1 MARKKPHEEHENH
14 ERYLVTYADLITLL
28 LAFFIILYAMSSVDQ
43 NKFDVFSESLS
54 MAFHKGTPNIIDLDG
69 TFNKN
74 ARKEVTKEELKT
86 MKEASETNKLDQAKQ
101 KVEKEIKS
109 RNLEEN
115 VKVTLDKEGLHIV
128 LKNEILFASG
138 EAVVK
143 TEMKQI
149 LKQMSQI
156 VSTVE
161 NPVIISGHTDNFP
174 IRTAMY
180 PSNWE
185 LSSARAVS
193 VLRQMV
199 ENNPNLKADRFAA
212 SGYGEYHPVAE
223 NTTEAGRQQNRRVEI
238 LVKRMQESDSEEKEQ
253 EVKR

>member
-43 NKFDVFSESLS
+43 NKFDAFSESLS
-54 MAFHKGTPNIIDLDG
+54 MAFHKGTPTIVDLDG

-86 MKEASETNKLDQAKQ
+86 MKEARESNKLEQAKQ
-101 KVEKEIKS
+101 KVEKEIQSK
-109 RNLEEN
+109 NLEEN

-138 EAVVK
+138 EANVK
-143 TEMKQI
+143 PEMKNI
-149 LKQMSQI
+149 LKQISHI

-161 NPVIISGHTDNFP
+161 NPVIISGHTDNYP

-193 VLRQMV
+193 VLREMV
-199 ENNPNLKADRFAA
+199 ENNPTLKAERFAA

-223 NTTEAGRQQNRRVEI
+223 NKTEEGRQQNRRVEI
-238 LVKRMQESDSEEKEQ
+238 LVKRMQEVDSQEEGQ
-253 EVKR
+253 EVKQ

>member
-43 NKFDVFSESLS
+43 NKFDAFSESLS
-54 MAFHKGTPNIIDLDG
+54 MAFHKGTPNIVDLDG

-74 ARKEVTKEELKT
+74 ARKEVTQEELKT
-86 MKEASETNKLDQAKQ
+86 MKEARESNKLEQAKE
-101 KVEKEIKS
+101 KVEKEIQSK
-109 RNLEEN
+109 NLEEN

-138 EAVVK
+138 EANVK
-143 TEMKQI
+143 PEMKNI
-149 LKQMSQI
+149 LKQISHI

-174 IRTAMY
+174 IRTALY

-193 VLRQMV
+193 VLREMV
-199 ENNPNLKADRFAA
+199 ENNPTLKAERFAA

-223 NTTEAGRQQNRRVEI
+223 NKTEEGRQQNRRVEI
-238 LVKRMQESDSEEKEQ
+238 LVKRMQEVDSEEKGQ
-253 EVKR
+253 EVKQ